1 MIIAVEFVGTIV
13 EHIYPQIGN
22 EIPFA
27 TATIRK
33 LIEEQ
38 HQVVLWTV
46 RKGKLLE
53 EAVNWCKERGVEFYA
68 VNKNFPEEVVEGN
81 DGFCKINADI
91 FIDDR
96 NLGGIPNWGNIYKM
110 INEKKSW
117 KDIYAPKEQEKPK
130 KKKDWFW

>member
-1 MIIAVEFVGTIV
+1 MIIAVDFDGTIV

-91 FIDDR
+91 FIDDK

-117 KDIYAPKEQEKPK
+117 KDIYAQKEQEKPK
-130 KKKDWFW
+130 KKKGWFW